1 MNDMQK
7 DNEAIV
13 KQLAIIC
20 KKLKRQY
27 YDIDNLMVSE
37 CDNRELAEAF
47 EYIETIDAILASLP
61 DDEALI
67 LRNDYFS
74 SRQAKWYMNYFTKST
89 YYRIRSR
96 AIDEFVRCVTA

>member
-1 MNDMQK
+1 MQK

-13 KQLAIIC
+13 KQLAMIY

-74 SRQAKWYMNYFTKST
+74 SRQAKW
-89 YYRIRSR
+89 
-96 AIDEFVRCVTA
+96 